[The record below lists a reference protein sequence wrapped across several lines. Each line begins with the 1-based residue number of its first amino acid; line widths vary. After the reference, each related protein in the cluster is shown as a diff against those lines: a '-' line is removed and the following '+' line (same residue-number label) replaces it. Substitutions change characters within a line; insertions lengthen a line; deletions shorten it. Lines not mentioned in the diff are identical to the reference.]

1 MSNENLINESS
12 LSRILSHVNNE
23 RDFAILTAYRGIYS
37 HNENK
42 IRNSV
47 LAADIKK
54 LGYGFF
60 HLDGFYIE
68 NMNTSDER
76 HVKED
81 SLFVIS
87 NGDPAFQKH
96 IQEFSEKYDQEAWL
110 LKTDGRVYSVD
121 TISKERN
128 DLGSYH
134 PGKIG
139 EFYSRLKTVYNG
151 VFMFEDARE
160 EKGNLA
166 KYLEGLV
173 VKNKD

>member
-1 MSNENLINESS
+1 MCVIIALSWMENVMSNEILINESS

-96 IQEFSEKYDQEAWL
+96 IQEFSENTIRRL
-110 LKTDGRVYSVD
+110 GFLKLMAESIRWIQFPKKEM
-121 TISKERN
+121 ISGAIIRAK
-128 DLGSYH
+128 LGNSIQ
-134 PGKIG
+134 G
-139 EFYSRLKTVYNG
+139 
-151 VFMFEDARE
+151 
-160 EKGNLA
+160 
-166 KYLEGLV
+166 
-173 VKNKD
+173 